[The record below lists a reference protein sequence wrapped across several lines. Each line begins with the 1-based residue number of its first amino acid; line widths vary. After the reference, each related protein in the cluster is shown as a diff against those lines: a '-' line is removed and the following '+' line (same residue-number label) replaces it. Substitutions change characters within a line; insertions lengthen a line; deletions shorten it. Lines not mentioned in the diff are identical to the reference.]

1 MKLEP
6 SQFKQTVN
14 GKQAI
19 DTAVLMLNEWNFDSH
34 PQVEVRLEAAG
45 HVHDYCSVFWIWM
58 RAMAKSF
65 SERGKDDYTAE
76 QIHDIVCHKF
86 LGYTQ
91 SRKIGRTEVQPALRT
106 ITYPEKLKRP
116 EFFNLLR
123 EVEHWASDNGV
134 VLPQKP
140 SDYERDKERSNS

>member
-1 MKLEP
+1 MDV
-6 SQFKQTVN
+6 SNFKTTVH
-14 GKQAI
+14 GEKAI
-19 DTAVLMLNEWNFDSH
+19 ETAILMLGQWDFNKH
-34 PQVEVRLEAAG
+34 PQVEVKLEAAG
-45 HVHDYCSVFWIWM
+45 HVHDYVSVFWIWM

-91 SRKIGRTEVQPALRT
+91 ARKIGRTEVMPALRT
-106 ITYPEKLKRP
+106 ITYPEKLKRA
-116 EFFNLLR
+116 EFFNFLR
-123 EVEHWASDNGV
+123 EIEHWASDNGV

-140 SDYERDKERSNS
+140 SDYERDKSRASS